1 MAPSHVEHH
10 ATSPELT
17 GGAGFTFEDMVV
29 AYYLVALLRQ
39 ERAAGQEGT
48 VTRVAV
54 QQKGQGHPMDDMIVE
69 FNHDDA
75 RRRLSLQVKR
85 RITISAA
92 ASNTDFRE
100 IMAGAVATRTT
111 PDFQPDLDVYGFV
124 VEYVALHSFRTF
136 NRFIEWA
143 KSSATGEDF
152 ARRFTEDGAA
162 AAVARRLRDDLS
174 TLIEAESLEDEAA
187 FYRQFAALKLD
198 GLMDGGLLR
207 AEIVNRLQELVVS
220 DGNGQA
226 LLLFDRLCRIAR
238 EGAGTARTWTRN
250 TLLSQLRGNVRL
262 KVTPYYQADVDLL
275 QSFSLAGMADVL
287 EEIAGYRVE
296 RPALERSIRDR
307 LAECRLVNISGLP
320 GCGKSAMLK
329 RIASEAAANG
339 PILFLKADRL
349 EGTSWLTFAAALG
362 VHHKVIADLLA
373 EIGSAGTPV
382 LYIDGIDRI
391 KPDQK
396 GIITDILRAIEANEC
411 LSNWKVL
418 ASSRDQGLEAY
429 RTWFPTAFYSSTG
442 IGDVSIESFSDSEA
456 EALAKEKPHL
466 RKLLF
471 GPVAIRE
478 IARRP
483 FFAAVLAQ
491 SFPDGATAPHAEVDL
506 IDAWWARA
514 GHDTPEEA
522 VPQRQRALLDLAE
535 KGVRNLGK
543 NIAARDLKDLTFTQ
557 VAALKSDRVIREHD
571 GGASY
576 SFTHDIFFEW
586 VFFRVLIE
594 RGANWQ
600 RCLTEAGEPPL
611 LGRVVG
617 LLAQRALASPG
628 KWTKGCRDLETRPL
642 RPQWRREWLTAPPFT
657 PAFAQGQQEFQELLS
672 KNDHALFE
680 KLLVWFQ
687 AQHTVP
693 SPVIL
698 QHGENLPQGADRI
711 RAADLLGWPSDFQAW
726 VRLLDWLFPLAPNL
740 PARLLPSVLELFG
753 VWQNVFAEI
762 PNPRSSHI
770 LGLCNNWLIDLE
782 GPEYSEKFS
791 FEQGRW
797 GELGGKA
804 RSNLASSLRFI
815 IVQPARAYPEPAIAL
830 FERAIANDRMRPKVY
845 NELMSFTH
853 AMADIAPGQVVALA
867 KAELM
872 EELPQDRIDRVE
884 REERA
889 RLAWL
894 ERIRAIPEKDRTD
907 AQRRA
912 LEPEFFPISSL
923 GRDHV
928 EHDDI
933 GIDRHHQFYYPT
945 SARYEPFA
953 SLFAKN
959 PEAALGLVRDLA
971 NQATR
976 GWRQV
981 HAINRRGTPIPV
993 VIEFPWGTQTFWGD
1007 WHVYSW
1013 FMGELAP
1020 HPLACAFL
1028 ALSHWSFKQIESG
1041 RSTDEII
1048 RAIVEGNECYAVLGL
1063 ALVLAL
1069 ETFHVSET
1077 TLPIVTC
1084 QRLWRHDIAR
1094 LAQEPTRDIDLFGL
1108 GLMTRLTSEQA
1119 EAKEYLDT
1127 RVSRKRGVRELVM
1140 PFALGPDENL
1150 RLRLREAL
1158 AHFPGDLPYEIEETR
1173 SDRAFTASLKEEAE
1187 RHAGLGDIA
1196 NYRKHNT
1203 DGEQI
1208 AISYQSPVPAT
1219 PEQTQQIVANA
1230 AYLQEMAV
1238 LGRARKS
1245 LTDNTLSDGMAPA
1258 DAVALA
1264 RARDKAS
1271 MFKERRDVG
1280 EHAPQSMIAAIAAC
1294 VVRFGAPSNQDREW
1308 ALDVLARIEGMKER
1322 PDTFQG
1328 LKIPWH
1334 PTIALAISLAHMRE
1348 SNPSDIELARRL
1360 MQLTVYPLEEVSNRA
1375 FAALFRD
1382 PDLRVA
1388 WVSTQLALDLAIY
1401 YRPKIKEDGRRD
1413 DRVNR
1418 TARKKSFRRALRALG
1433 SDIIA
1438 PLPPLPPAW
1447 VRTPRQGWDGQLED
1461 EFTWAEP
1468 NPFFDAQFAAGVF
1481 QHLPIEAWCQSDIYR
1496 PLLQRTLK
1504 QFVAWTSE
1512 QLMPSWCERGS
1523 DHGLAG
1529 MIPWTRQLG
1538 DLLARAVPYCETEL
1552 VRKEL
1557 LAPFLTDEENGL
1569 RILAP
1574 FTDSTVARHVLDA
1587 PTIPSNM
1594 FALLN
1599 DCAER
1604 VVRDRVFDP
1613 IGGRAGEVHGYE
1625 LPEMIRALLCVA
1637 VDKAHGASRFA
1648 NGDWAQIRLI
1658 MPLVTR
1664 LVTATG
1670 WSPFVM
1676 EQFLTLCERAGA
1688 AYPLDAFAEQA
1699 NAVLASIENT
1709 KGSWAG
1715 TLLPARIAG
1724 VVQCLVDAHFPLQAD
1739 QARELLK
1746 VLDALIDLGDRRSAA
1761 LEQTEAF
1768 RGIQGALTY

>member
-1 MAPSHVEHH
+1 
-10 ATSPELT
+10 
-17 GGAGFTFEDMVV
+17 
-29 AYYLVALLRQ
+29 
-39 ERAAGQEGT
+39 
-48 VTRVAV
+48 
-54 QQKGQGHPMDDMIVE
+54 MDDVIVE
-69 FNHDDA
+69 FNHGDT

-85 RITISAA
+85 SITISAA
-92 ASNTDFRE
+92 TSNTDFRE
-100 IMAGAVATRTT
+100 IMAGAVTTRTT
-111 PDFQPDLDVYGFV
+111 PDFQPDCDVYGFA
-124 VEYVALHSFRTF
+124 VEHVATDPFRTF
-136 NRFIEWA
+136 TRLIERA
-143 KSSATGEDF
+143 RSSPTGEDF
-152 ARRFTEDGAA
+152 VRRFTESGAA
-162 AAVARRLRDDLS
+162 GTVERRLRDDLS

-250 TLLSQLRGNVRL
+250 TLLSQLWGNVRL
-262 KVTPYYQADVDLL
+262 KVTPHYQADVDLL

-307 LAECRLVNISGLP
+307 IAECRLVNISGLP

-491 SFPDGATAPHAEVDL
+491 SFPDEATAPQTEVDL
-506 IDAWWARA
+506 IDVWWARA
-514 GHDTPEEA
+514 GHDAPEEA

-543 NIAARDLKDLTFTQ
+543 NIAARDLKELTSTQ

-586 VFFRVLIE
+586 VFFRLLIE
-594 RGANWQ
+594 CGADWQ
-600 RCLTEAGEPPL
+600 RSLTEAGEPPL

-617 LLAQRALASPG
+617 LLAQHALVSPG
-628 KWTKGCRDLETRPL
+628 KWTAGYRDLAARSL

-657 PAFAQGQQEFQELLS
+657 PAFAQGQREFQELLS
-672 KNDHALFE
+672 ENDYALLE

-698 QHGENLPQGADRI
+698 QRGENSLQGADRV
-711 RAADLLGWPSDFQAW
+711 RAADMLGWPSDFQAW
-726 VRLLDWLFPLAPNL
+726 GRLLDWLLPLAPNL
-740 PARLLPSVLELFG
+740 PVRLLPSVLELFG

-782 GPEYSEKFS
+782 GSEYPEKFS
-791 FEQGRW
+791 SEQRRW
-797 GELGGKA
+797 GELDGKA

-815 IVQPARAYPEPAIAL
+815 IAQPARAYPEPAIAL

-845 NELMSFTH
+845 GDLMRFTH
-853 AMADIAPGQVVALA
+853 MMANIAPDQVVALA

-872 EELPQDRIDRVE
+872 EELPQDRIDRVR
-884 REERA
+884 REEHTRFA
-889 RLAWL
+889 EL

-907 AQRRA
+907 AQRRV
-912 LEPEFFPISSL
+912 LKLGIFFSSI
-923 GRDHV
+923 GHDHV
-928 EHDDI
+928 EHDDF
-933 GIDRHHQFYYPT
+933 GIDQHHQFYYPI
-945 SARYEPFA
+945 SAQHEPFA
-953 SLFAKN
+953 SLFAKT

-971 NQATR
+971 NHATW

-981 HAINRRGTPIPV
+981 RAINRRGTPIPV

-1007 WHVYSW
+1007 WNVYCW
-1013 FMGELAP
+1013 FMGRQLAP
-1020 HPLACAFL
+1020 NPLECAFL
-1028 ALSHWSFKQIESG
+1028 ALSHWAFKQIEDG
-1041 RSTDEII
+1041 RPTDEII
-1048 RAIVEGNECYAVLGL
+1048 RVIVEGNECYAVLGL

-1069 ETFHVSET
+1069 ETLHVSET

-1084 QRLWRHDIAR
+1084 QRLWRHDTAR
-1094 LAQEPTRDIDLFGL
+1094 LAQEPTRAIDLFGL
-1108 GLMTRLTSEQA
+1108 GLTTRLTSEQA

-1140 PFALGPDENL
+1140 HFALGPDENL

-1173 SDRAFTASLKEEAE
+1173 SDRAFTASLKEEAK

-1196 NYRKHNT
+1196 NYRTHT
-1203 DGEQI
+1203 IEDEQTF
-1208 AISYQSPVPAT
+1208 ISYQSPVPAT
-1219 PEQTQQIVANA
+1219 PEQTQQIA
-1230 AYLQEMAV
+1230 AHATYFQEMAV
-1238 LGRARKS
+1238 LGWAEKS
-1245 LTDNTLSDGMAPA
+1245 LTDNTLSDGMALA

-1264 RARDKAS
+1264 RERDKTS
-1271 MFKERRDVG
+1271 MFEERHDVG
-1280 EHAPQSMIAAIAAC
+1280 EHAPQSLIAAIAAC
-1294 VVRFGAPSNQDREW
+1294 VIRFGAPSAQDHEW

-1322 PDTFQG
+1322 PDTFYG
-1328 LKIPWH
+1328 SKIPWH
-1334 PTIALAISLAHMRE
+1334 PTIFLITSLAHLRE
-1348 SNPSDIELARRL
+1348 SNPSDVELVRL
-1360 MQLTVYPLEEVSNRA
+1360 LIRLTVYPLEEIKNLA
-1375 FAALFRD
+1375 FAALFGD

-1388 WVSTQLALDLAIY
+1388 WVSAQLALGRAICHW
-1401 YRPKIKEDGRRD
+1401 PKIKKDGRRD
-1413 DRVNR
+1413 DRVNQA
-1418 TARKKSFRRALRALG
+1418 ARKKSLRRALRAL
-1433 SDIIA
+1433 DVNAIA
-1438 PLPPLPPAW
+1438 PLTPLPPAW
-1447 VRTPRQGWDGQLED
+1447 VRTSGRSWDGQLED

-1468 NPFFDAQFAAGVF
+1468 NPFFDAQFAANVF
-1481 QHLPIEAWCQSDIYR
+1481 QHLPIEAWCQSGIYR
-1496 PLLQRTLK
+1496 PLLHRVLK
-1504 QFVAWTSE
+1504 QFVIWTSAR
-1512 QLMPSWCERGS
+1512 LMPSWRERGS
-1523 DHGLAG
+1523 DHDLAR
-1529 MIPWTRQLG
+1529 MIQWTRLLG
-1538 DLLARAVPYCETEL
+1538 DLLARAAPYYETEM

-1557 LAPFLTDEENGL
+1557 LAPFLTDDENGL
-1569 RILAP
+1569 RVLAP
-1574 FTDSTVARHVLDA
+1574 FADRTTIRHVLDA
-1587 PTIPSNM
+1587 QTIPSNT

-1599 DCAER
+1599 DCVAR
-1604 VVRDRVFDP
+1604 VVHDRVFDP
-1613 IGGRAGEVHGYE
+1613 VGYRAGEVHSSDLRE
-1625 LPEMIRALLCVA
+1625 LIRALLCVA
-1637 VDKAHGASRFA
+1637 VEKADGAARFA

-1664 LVTATG
+1664 LVTAVG
-1670 WSPFVM
+1670 WSSFVM
-1676 EQFLTLCERAGA
+1676 DQFLTLCERAGA
-1688 AYPLDAFAEQA
+1688 AYPLDAFAEQV

-1768 RGIQGALTY
+1768 RGIQGALTH